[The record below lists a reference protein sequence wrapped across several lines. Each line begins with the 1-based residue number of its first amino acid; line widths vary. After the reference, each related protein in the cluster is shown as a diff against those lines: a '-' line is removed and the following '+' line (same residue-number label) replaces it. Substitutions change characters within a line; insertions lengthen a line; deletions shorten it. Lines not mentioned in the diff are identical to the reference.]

1 MRKEYF
7 KMNIELDFS
16 GKVAI
21 ITGAGSGM
29 GLLASQKFAE
39 SGASV
44 AMLDINEE
52 ALNAESDKLKESG
65 YSVLPIKCNVREY
78 EEIKAAVELTKKTF
92 GRIDYTLSFAGGYA
106 GRILNDSINL
116 DEVKPETIEWSL
128 EVNLRAPIYMAM
140 SAFKYLKENGGV
152 VIHLGSI
159 TGHDGNAPAYSPAKY
174 GLIAFTKKVALQGA
188 PYGIR
193 SVCVTP
199 GPVLTRANMANMKT
213 LLGYAAEP
221 IELVRVIM
229 FLCSDYARSITGCEY
244 LVDGGRN
251 VLLNK

>member
-1 MRKEYF
+1 
-7 KMNIELDFS
+7 MNIELDFT
-16 GKVAI
+16 GKVAV

-44 AMLDINEE
+44 AMLDINENAINEE
-52 ALNAESDKLKESG
+52 AEKLKAEG
-65 YSVLPIKCNVREY
+65 YSVLPIKCDVREFD
-78 EEIKAAVELTKKTF
+78 EIKAAVDLAKKTF
-92 GRIDYTLSFAGGYA
+92 GRIDYTISFAGGYG
-106 GRILNDSINL
+106 GRIRGDVNDL
-116 DEVKPETIEWSL
+116 TKVRPDTIQWSL
-128 EVNLRAPIYMAM
+128 DVNLRAPIYMAM
-140 SAFKYLKENGGV
+140 SAFEYLKENGGV

-174 GLIAFTKKVALQGA
+174 GLVAFTKGVAIQGA

-193 SVCVTP
+193 SVCVSP
-199 GPVLTRANMANMKT
+199 GPVLTREAMANMKT

-229 FLCSDYARSITGCEY
+229 FLCSDNARSITGCEY

-251 VLLNK
+251 VMLNK

>member
-1 MRKEYF
+1 
-7 KMNIELDFS
+7 MNIELDFT

-29 GLLASQKFAE
+29 GLLSSQKFAE

-52 ALNAESDKLKESG
+52 AIKAEAEKLTKAG

-78 EEIKAAVELTKKTF
+78 DEIKAAVELTKKTF
-92 GRIDYTLSFAGGYA
+92 GRIDYTLSFAGGYG
-106 GRILNDSINL
+106 GRILNDSNEL
-116 DEVKPETIEWSL
+116 DKVRPETIEWSL
-128 EVNLRAPIYMAM
+128 DVNLRAPIYMAM
-140 SAFKYLKENGGV
+140 CAFEYLKENGGV

-159 TGHDGNAPAYSPAKY
+159 TGHDGNAPAYAPAKY
-174 GLIAFTKKVALQGA
+174 GLVAFTKKVALQGA
-188 PYGIR
+188 QYGIR
-193 SVCVTP
+193 SVCVAP
-199 GPVLTRANMANMKT
+199 GPVMTREAMANMKT
-213 LLGYAAEP
+213 LMGYAAEP

-229 FLCSDYARSITGCEY
+229 FLCSDNARSITGCEY

-251 VLLNK
+251 IMLNKG

>member
-1 MRKEYF
+1 M
-7 KMNIELDFS
+7 ILELDFK
-16 GKVAI
+16 GKVAV

-39 SGASV
+39 SGARV
-44 AMLDINEE
+44 VMLDINEDAIKAE
-52 ALNAESDKLKESG
+52 AEKLTANG
-65 YSVLPIKCNVREY
+65 YSALPLKCDVRKY
-78 EEIKAAVELTKKTF
+78 DDIKAAVDKAKETF

-106 GRILNDSINL
+106 GRILDDSNAL
-116 DEVKPETIEWSL
+116 DEVRPETIEWSL
-128 EVNLRAPIYMAM
+128 DVNLRAPIYMAM
-140 SAFKYLKENGGV
+140 CAFQYLKENGGV

-174 GLIAFTKKVALQGA
+174 GLIAFTKKVAIQGA

-199 GPVLTRANMANMKT
+199 GPVLTRDAMANMKT
-213 LLGYAAEP
+213 LMGYAAEP
-221 IELVRVIM
+221 IELIKIIM
-229 FLCSDYARSITGCEY
+229 YLCSDNARSITGCEY

-251 VLLNK
+251 ALLNK